1 MSESIIQNE
10 GAIWLSIFLGV
21 LAAMAL
27 WEIAAPRRPL
37 RQS

>member
-10 GAIWLSIFLGV
+10 GTIRLFIFLGV

-27 WEIAAPRRPL
+27 WEVAAPRRPL
-37 RQS
+37 SQR